1 MKKDYCTLLECPSEM
16 ALISVKC
23 WKPRAFLEKLCWDEK
38 HGSLLKRVH
47 IRSPSNPRCAGRAIS
62 LIERVSGHELT
73 LGWVLNL
80 STACVLW
87 RALTAYLRWLL
98 TSIPDWQ
105 TKGKKIFSQET
116 ITLNQVTKDFH
127 RCKTW
132 KAIHTLEYAER
143 KYLSFPAN
151 LSFKAKVTGETNPSV
166 RLTYKH
172 WCHSFSFC
180 DVIYDLWVCMW
191 TFWELGQF

>member
-1 MKKDYCTLLECPSEM
+1 MRKDYCTLLECPSEM

-47 IRSPSNPRCAGRAIS
+47 IRSPNPHCAGRAIS
-62 LIERVSGHELT
+62 LIERESGFWI
-73 LGWVLNL
+73 WVLPVYSEEPWPQIWGDFQL
-80 STACVLW
+80 GS
-87 RALTAYLRWLL
+87 
-98 TSIPDWQ
+98 Q
-105 TKGKKIFSQET
+105 TGKPKEKKIFSQET

-132 KAIHTLEYAER
+132 KSIHTLEYAER

-151 LSFKAKVTGETNPSV
+151 LSFKAKVTGETNPCV
-166 RLTYKH
+166 YTKTY
-172 WCHSFSFC
+172 
-180 DVIYDLWVCMW
+180 I
-191 TFWELGQF
+191 